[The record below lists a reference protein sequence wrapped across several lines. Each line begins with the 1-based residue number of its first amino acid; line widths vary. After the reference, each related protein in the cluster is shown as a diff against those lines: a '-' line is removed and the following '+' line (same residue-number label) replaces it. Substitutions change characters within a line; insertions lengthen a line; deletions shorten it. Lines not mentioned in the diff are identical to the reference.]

1 VARVAV
7 VSSHP
12 PFTEG
17 GHLVIARTLVDQ
29 LRHVGHEADLVL
41 TPQNRFGRQ
50 GAAYLANWL
59 TDVGE
64 SDGRRIDQVISLRYP
79 SYAVRHPR
87 HVCWLNHTM
96 REYYD
101 LWPTFSAGLSRPNR
115 VKEGMRRRLVH
126 AADRYFLSAPRTTR
140 LLVQS
145 HTVRERLR
153 NAIKIEGEV
162 VYPPAPV
169 RPYRCDGYGSYFL
182 FVSRLTP
189 HKRLDLVIRAL
200 AEPAAAG
207 IRVVVIGD
215 GESRDDLRQLA
226 NSLGVLA
233 RVSFLGSV
241 DEETLVAHYARCRAV
256 VFTPLQ
262 EDYGFVTAEA
272 FASSKAVITCR
283 DSGGP
288 AELVDPDVNGI
299 IGKCTPSALALSLRR
314 LADDDALAARM
325 GAEAARKGA
334 TLTWPAT
341 LARLLVV

>member
-1 VARVAV
+1 MPRIAV
-7 VSSHP
+7 ISSHP

-17 GHLVIARTLVDQ
+17 GHLVIARTLAEQ
-29 LRHVGHEADLVL
+29 LRAAGHEADLVL

-64 SDGRRIDQVISLRYP
+64 SDGKRIDQVITLRYP

-101 LWPTFSAGLSRPNR
+101 LWPAFSAGLSRPNR
-115 VKEGMRRRLVH
+115 VKEGLRRWLVH
-126 AADRYFLSAPRTTR
+126 RADRYFLSAPRTLR

-145 HTVRERLR
+145 HTVRDRLR
-153 NAIKIEGEV
+153 GAIGLEGEV
-162 VYPPAPV
+162 LYPPPPV
-169 RPYRCDGYGSYFL
+169 RPYRCDGYGTHFL

-189 HKRLDLVIRAL
+189 HKRLDLVLRAL

-207 IRVVVIGD
+207 IRLVVIGD

-226 NSLGVLA
+226 STLGVLD
-233 RVSFLGSV
+233 RVAFLGSV
-241 DEETLVAHYARCRAV
+241 DEDTLVAHYARCRAV
-256 VFTPLQ
+256 CFTPLQ

-272 FASSKAVITCR
+272 FASGKAVITCR

-288 AELVDPDVNGI
+288 SELVDPDTDGFIV
-299 IGKCTPSALALSLRR
+299 KCTPSALALALRR

-325 GAEAARKGA
+325 GAAAARKAA
-334 TLTWPAT
+334 TLAWPAT
-341 LARLLVV
+341 LQRLLVV

>member
-17 GHLVIARTLVDQ
+17 GHLVIARTLVEQ
-29 LRHVGHEADLVL
+29 LRRAGHDADLVL

-79 SYAVRHPR
+79 SYAVRHPQ

-101 LWPTFSAGLSRPNR
+101 LWPGFSAGLSRPNR
-115 VKEGMRRRLVH
+115 LKEGIRRRLIH
-126 AADRYFLSAPRTTR
+126 RADRYFLSPPRTAR

-145 HTVRERLR
+145 HTVRDRLR
-153 NAIKIEGEV
+153 DAIKLDSEV
-162 VYPPAPV
+162 VYPPPPV

-189 HKRLDLVIRAL
+189 HKRLDLLIRAL

-207 IRVVVIGD
+207 IRLVAIAD
-215 GESRDDLRQLA
+215 GESRDDLRQMA
-226 NSLGVLA
+226 AALGVLD

-241 DEETLVAHYARCRAV
+241 DEETLVGHYARCRAV
-256 VFTPLQ
+256 CFTPLQ

-288 AELVDPDVNGI
+288 AELVDPDVNGLI
-299 IGKCTPSALALSLRR
+299 VKCTPSSLALALRR
-314 LADDDALAARM
+314 LADDDALARQM
-325 GAEAARKGA
+325 GAAAARKAA
-334 TLTWPAT
+334 TLSWPAT
-341 LARLLVV
+341 LARLLLV